1 MNDPASAS
9 FAPVGDPDDVG
20 ELYRAL
26 ATRLEHI
33 VRRDIQAPEAVIE
46 DACQIAW
53 SGLLRHCGR
62 VRREAALA
70 WLART
75 AEREAV
81 RLARREH
88 RELSLDATLERS
100 GDAILE
106 HWPAG
111 LALEELAEKRARLE
125 AISELPGRQQRL
137 VWLHGLGFSYDEIA
151 AHTGDSFRTVERQLL
166 RAKGRLRLIE
176 A

>member
-1 MNDPASAS
+1 MI
-9 FAPVGDPDDVG
+9 
-20 ELYRAL
+20 
-26 ATRLEHI
+26 T
-33 VRRDIQAPEAVIE
+33 
-46 DACQIAW
+46 
-53 SGLLRHCGR
+53 
-62 VRREAALA
+62 
-70 WLART
+70 
-75 AEREAV
+75 
-81 RLARREH
+81 
-88 RELSLDATLERS
+88 TL

-106 HWPAG
+106 LWPAG

-151 AHTGDSFRTVERQLL
+151 AHTGDSSRTVERQLL